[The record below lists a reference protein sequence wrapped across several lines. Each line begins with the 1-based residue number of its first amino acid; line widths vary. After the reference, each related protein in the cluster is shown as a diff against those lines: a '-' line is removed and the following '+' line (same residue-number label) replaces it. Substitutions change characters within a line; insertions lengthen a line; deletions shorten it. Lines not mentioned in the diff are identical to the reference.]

1 MVRWRMTVNAF
12 WLGATDTEA
21 GIVST
26 VAGATETSSREE
38 GAHSSSGKG
47 EARSAGSGAALGW
60 EAPCCPYSPLSR
72 HSKAPC
78 PGLPHKLQKCLI
90 PSLRRGHG
98 SSHLPLLYFLHAFF
112 FLASQ
117 SL

>member
-1 MVRWRMTVNAF
+1 MALIAASTPTKRVMSTTGSLQGENQRGPGEANCGTEGPEGAGPTGGKSRFPMVRRRMTVNAF

-60 EAPCCPYSPLSR
+60 EAPCCPY
-72 HSKAPC
+72 
-78 PGLPHKLQKCLI
+78 
-90 PSLRRGHG
+90 
-98 SSHLPLLYFLHAFF
+98 
-112 FLASQ
+112 
-117 SL
+117 